1 MVAGMVPAT
10 YFLTKRKSCF
20 MKYTPLPSSL
30 YVKNRAKLAAKLAK
44 NSVAIFNSNDI
55 MPTNADGTMKFRQN
69 NDLLYLSGIDQEESI
84 VLIAPDCPNPAL
96 REVLF
101 LRETNEHIA
110 VWEGHKYTKEE
121 AEAASGIKNIQ
132 WLDAFDQIF
141 NTVMA
146 LSERIYLNTNEH
158 LRAGVVVETRDAR
171 FIKQCK
177 ERFPLHVYDRAAP
190 LMHELRGVKEQ
201 EEIDQLQIACDITE
215 KGFRRILNFVKP
227 GVTEYEIEA
236 EYLHE
241 FVRNRS
247 KGFAY
252 EPIIASGIS
261 ACVLHYLENNKACN
275 AGELLLMDVGAE
287 YGNYNADMTR
297 TIPVSGRF
305 TDRQKSVYNAV
316 LRVHKQASNMLRPG
330 VTIQDYHKEVGLL
343 MQSELIGLGLIDQ
356 TDVKNQDPNWPAYKK
371 YFMHG
376 TSHHLGLDVHDV
388 GTMHGPILPG
398 MVFTVEPG
406 IYIPEEGFG
415 IRLENDIVIQEDGFL
430 DLMRNIPIEADEI
443 EDLMN

>member
-1 MVAGMVPAT
+1 
-10 YFLTKRKSCF
+10 
-20 MKYTPLPSSL
+20 MKYTPLPKGL
-30 YVKNRAKLAAKLAK
+30 YSKNRAKLAKKLSPK
-44 NSVAIFNSNDI
+44 SVAILNSNDL

-69 NDLLYLSGIDQEESI
+69 NDIFYLSGIDQEETI
-84 VLIAPDCPNPAL
+84 LLLAPDCPVEDY

-121 AEAASGIKNIQ
+121 AFEASGIDNIQ
-132 WLDAFDQIF
+132 WLSSFDQIF
-141 NTVMA
+141 NTVTA
-146 LSERIYLNTNEH
+146 LCENIYLNTNEH

-171 FIKQCK
+171 FIERCK
-177 ERFPLHVYDRAAP
+177 AQFPLHEYNRLAP
-190 LMHELRGVKEQ
+190 IMHELRGVKEP
-201 EEIDQLQIACDITE
+201 EEIAQLQKACDITE
-215 KGFRRILNFVKP
+215 LGFRRILGFVKP

-252 EPIIASGIS
+252 EPIIASGGS

-275 AGELLLMDVGAE
+275 DGELLLMDVGAE

-297 TIPVSGRF
+297 TIPVNGRF
-305 TDRQKSVYNAV
+305 TDRQRAVYNSV
-316 LRVHKQASNMLRPG
+316 LKVKDEANKILSPG
-330 VTIQDYHKEVGLL
+330 ITIQDYHKQVGLI
-343 MQSELIGLGLIDQ
+343 MQAELVELGLISQHDIE
-356 TDVKNQDPNWPAYKK
+356 KQDPKWPAYKK

-388 GTMHGPILPG
+388 GTMHEPISEN

-406 IYIPEEGFG
+406 IYIPDEGFG
-415 IRLENDIVIQEDGFL
+415 VRLENDVVVKSGANE
-430 DLMRNIPIEADEI
+430 DLMKNIPIHPDEI
-443 EDLMN
+443 EDLMNG